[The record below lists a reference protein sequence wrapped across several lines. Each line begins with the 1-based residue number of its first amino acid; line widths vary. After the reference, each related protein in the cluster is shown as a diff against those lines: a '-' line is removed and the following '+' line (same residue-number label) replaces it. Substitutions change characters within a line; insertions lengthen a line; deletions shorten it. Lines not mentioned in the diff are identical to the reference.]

1 MSNHTRYTTINNARS
16 IVTDAK
22 HVHGDAMQNLL
33 DASIMWQVI
42 LRTKVTPRQVG
53 DCLEAFKIVRTIEG
67 GSNIDNYIDRIGYA
81 ALAAEAE
88 GIKFDEESGPS
99 F

>member
-1 MSNHTRYTTINNARS
+1 
-16 IVTDAK
+16 
-22 HVHGDAMQNLL
+22 
-33 DASIMWQVI
+33 MWQVI

-88 GIKFDEESGPS
+88 GIKIDEESGPS